1 MSDGTNGGSDAG
13 DGTNGG
19 SDAGDADG
27 VGDESDVDT
36 LIMDATYRALCEHGY
51 AELSVSHIAAEF
63 EKSKSLLYYHYDSKD
78 DLIAGFL
85 RFAGD
90 HFLTML
96 DEAEREADSPVQRIH
111 AFVDIYLGAEMEDLM
126 AEAQRA
132 IIDLRAQAVSEPRFR
147 EEFTRIDD
155 HLRERLAV
163 AIADG
168 VESGTIDGT
177 IDPDEAATW
186 LLSTLTGAMLQR
198 HTADYDVVTPVRE
211 MLHGYVDEFTRASP
225 EADHGDPA
233 DGDPDTS
240 RE

>member
-1 MSDGTNGGSDAG
+1 MSDGTNGGPEAGDADDASDAG
-13 DGTNGG
+13 D
-19 SDAGDADG
+19 
-27 VGDESDVDT
+27 EPDVDT

-90 HFLTML
+90 HFLAML
-96 DEAEREADSPVQRIH
+96 DEAEREADTPLERIH
-111 AFVDIYLGAEMEDLM
+111 AFVDIYLGAEVDDLM

-132 IIDLRAQAVSEPRFR
+132 MIDLRAQAVSEPRFR

-155 HLRERLAV
+155 HLRERLAS
-163 AIADG
+163 AISDG
-168 VESGTIDGT
+168 VESGAIDET
-177 IDPDEAATW
+177 IDPEEAATW
-186 LLSTLTGAMLQR
+186 LLSTLSGAMLQR
-198 HTADYDVVTPVRE
+198 HTADYDVVTPVRT
-211 MLHGYVDEFTRASP
+211 MLHGYVDEFARASSHT
-225 EADHGDPA
+225 DHGDRPDDGA
-233 DGDPDTS
+233 DAS